1 MTEVVELARAARVAA
16 RQLAVID
23 RAHKDAA
30 LHAMADALAAAADE
44 VLAANASDVARAR
57 AAGTSEALI
66 DRLSL
71 TQPRIDG
78 MVAGLRSLA
87 SLPDPIGEVVRGW
100 QLANGVHIDQVRV
113 PLGVI
118 GIIYEARPNVT
129 ADAAGICLKSGN
141 ASLLR
146 GSSSAVD
153 SNRAIVKAL
162 RAGLATAG
170 LPQDAVALVE
180 GGHET
185 TTEMMQA
192 RGLID
197 VLIPRGGAGLINAV
211 VTGSQ
216 VPVIETGTGNC
227 HLFVDIAADQQMAL
241 GIILNAKTQRPSVC
255 NALETLLVHR
265 GVADQFVPMAVDAL
279 TDAGVTLHG
288 DDASRSIDPRITP
301 ATDDEYD
308 AEYLSLDLAVKVVDD
323 LDAALTHIREHTTGH
338 SETIITND
346 AVAQRRFVNEVD
358 AAAVLVNA
366 SSRFVDGGEFG
377 FGAEIG
383 ISTQKTHAR
392 GPMALPEMTSTK
404 YVVTGSGQVR
414 A

>member
-255 NALETLLVHR
+255 NALETLLIHR